1 MADNEGRGRSGGY
14 RDNPSG
20 ERRTSS
26 NTGYRST
33 YESRRPSGSG
43 QRRRTSE
50 HSRYGDE
57 IHARYR
63 QQHSNRSRTD
73 YTRAQNEGRGAG
85 AGAAARARK
94 ARKPNYKAL
103 AIAAAVILV
112 IVGIVVYMTNFTKID
127 ITVNGKTVSVMR
139 SMTYDGLV
147 EEGYVMPDPG
157 NLVAVDGS
165 LLAEGEGK
173 IVKMLDNGEV
183 VENTGARVSEDSVVT
198 QEHGDDIEEE
208 STEEEMTEPKT
219 YVVGDG
225 NPDNFNFYNGSLHA
239 VVNEGSDGVG
249 IYRTGAVSGT
259 KVLVEETVP
268 MVPKQMDNIDPE
280 IASTEDKVI
289 ALTFDDGPVSD
300 YTYQMLDVLG
310 RYDVKA
316 TFFMLGSQV
325 EEHPEIAKAVAD
337 AGHQVASH
345 SYSHDSENYLNK
357 LDDDAV
363 RYQLQTARDLI
374 AKATGVETTTVR
386 PPGGN
391 LNYQN
396 IIATEGIADCFAGW
410 DIDSRDWEL
419 PGVDAIVSSV
429 MGSACNGSIVLM
441 HDGGGDRSETVEAVS
456 QLIPQLQAQGYRFVT
471 IDELR
476 QMRTS
481 M

>member
-1 MADNEGRGRSGGY
+1 MADREGRSRNGGY
-14 RDNPSG
+14 REN
-20 ERRTSS
+20 SS
-26 NTGYRST
+26 NYGRTRGDAGYRSS
-33 YESRRPSGSG
+33 YDSRRSSGSD
-43 QRRRTSE
+43 QHRRSNDR
-50 HSRYGDE
+50 SRYGDE
-57 IHARYR
+57 IHSRYR
-63 QQHSNRSRTD
+63 QQHSNRSRND
-73 YTRAQNEGRGAG
+73 YARAQREGRGAG
-85 AGAAARARK
+85 AGAAARARTS
-94 ARKPNYKAL
+94 RKPNFKAIG
-103 AIAAAVILV
+103 IAVAVILV
-112 IVGIVVYMTNFTKID
+112 IVGIVVYLTNFTKID
-127 ITVNGKTVSVMR
+127 IVVNGKTVSVVR
-139 SMTYDGLV
+139 SMTYNGLV
-147 EEGYVMPDPG
+147 DEGYVMPDPG

-165 LLAEGEGK
+165 LLAEGEGQ

-183 VENTGARVSEDSVVT
+183 VEDPGARVSEDSVIT
-198 QEHGDDIEEE
+198 QEHGGDIEEE
-208 STEEEMTEPKT
+208 STEEEQTEPKT

-239 VVNEGSDGVG
+239 VVNQGSDGVG
-249 IYRTGAVSGT
+249 IYKTGTVSGIT
-259 KVLVEETVP
+259 VLTEETVP

-310 RYDVKA
+310 QYDVKA

-325 EEHPEIAKAVAD
+325 EEYPEIAKAVAD

-345 SYSHDSENYLNK
+345 SYSHDSEDYLNK

-391 LNYQN
+391 LSYQN
-396 IIATEGIADCFAGW
+396 IMAADGIADCFAGW

-419 PGVDAIVSSV
+419 PGVDAIVASV
-429 MGSACNGSIVLM
+429 TGNARNGSIVLM

-456 QLIPQLQAQGYRFVT
+456 RIIPELQAQGYRFVT

-476 QMRTS
+476 QLRTS